1 MTEVSTQPA
10 TETPEHGDFEQE
22 PFRRLRYF
30 HGQML
35 TARDFQR
42 EQEYFREKLKLR
54 MRCLLGYG
62 VVCGLFVE
70 PVENG
75 HDDKNGDDKA
85 GDDKAGDDK
94 AGDDKAKD
102 ADKDTDEGGKG
113 GPDDR
118 HGRAKVRLTSG
129 LGVDCDG
136 NEVPVNGSC
145 VVDLREAV
153 QADERTGG
161 SRTVWIGIEYTER
174 AVEPTRTVFNSSCA
188 DTSDCEYGYTE
199 ECHVV
204 RVTTHE
210 PPRDERCETCCS
222 RCEHKVLWLARID
235 DVDWDR
241 AVRADQIHMNVRRP
255 FGKRVPTV
263 ITGVNWIHGHTYTVD
278 EAKQLLG
285 TQKDSGGLVV
295 WFSDDVRTDA
305 LRPGVVDIQ
314 VIEGGAGRN
323 ADTWY
328 MGGKFEE
335 PDDGEFTRR
344 FRYRQTTRETLQDGD
359 RVLITVRA
367 AFILDKCCRPVDGTN
382 VGGKVPF
389 VRRGREVGADDPA
402 GWPDPYAT
410 ADASTATHPDHPG
423 HPSPDPEPS
432 TGCAVP
438 PSGVDP
444 WTSGTGAGGD
454 VFESWFFVTEERR

>member
-10 TETPEHGDFEQE
+10 TETPEHGDFEHE

-62 VVCGLFVE
+62 VVCGLFVT
-70 PVENG
+70 PADHDDHHDGG
-75 HDDKNGDDKA
+75 HDDKSADE
-85 GDDKAGDDK
+85 
-94 AGDDKAKD
+94 
-102 ADKDTDEGGKG
+102 ADKGGG
-113 GPDDR
+113 HDNG
-118 HGRAKVRLTSG
+118 HGAAKVRISSG

-136 NEVPVNGSC
+136 NELVVNGSC
-145 VVDLREAV
+145 VVDLRDALPG
-153 QADERTGG
+153 DERTGG
-161 SRTVWIGIEYTER
+161 GDKTTTVWVGIEYNER

-199 ECHVV
+199 ETYVV

-210 PPRDERCETCCS
+210 PPKDERCETCCS

-235 DVDWDR
+235 DVDFGR
-241 AVRADQIHMNVRRP
+241 PVRDDQIHMEIRRP

-263 ITGVNWIHGHTYTVD
+263 ITGINWIHGHTYTVD

-285 TQKDSGGLVV
+285 TQRDTGGLVV
-295 WFSDDVRTDA
+295 WFSDDVRVDT
-305 LRPGVVDIQ
+305 LKPGVVDVQ

-328 MGGKFEE
+328 MGGRFEE
-335 PDDGEFTRR
+335 PTGGEFTKR
-344 FRYRQTTRETLQDGD
+344 FRFRQTTRETLQDGD
-359 RVLITVRA
+359 RVLVTVRA
-367 AFILDKCCRPVDGTN
+367 AFILDRCCRPVDGTN

-389 VRRGREVGADDPA
+389 VRRGREADA
-402 GWPDPYAT
+402 GGEWPDPLAAT
-410 ADASTATHPDHPG
+410 ESETPVENPGETGATTTTG
-423 HPSPDPEPS
+423 
-432 TGCAVP
+432 GCAVP
-438 PSGVDP
+438 PSGIGP

-454 VFESWFFVTEERR
+454 VFESWFFVTEGRS

>member
-10 TETPEHGDFEQE
+10 TETPDHGEFEQP

-35 TARDFQR
+35 TARDFLR

-70 PVENG
+70 PASE
-75 HDDKNGDDKA
+75 HDEHDKA
-85 GDDKAGDDK
+85 
-94 AGDDKAKD
+94 
-102 ADKDTDEGGKG
+102 TEEPPEGGKDK
-113 GPDDR
+113 PDDK
-118 HGRAKVRLTSG
+118 HGKAKVRITAG

-136 NEVPVNGSC
+136 NELVVNGSC
-145 VVDLREAV
+145 VVDLAAAV
-153 QADERTGG
+153 NADERTGG
-161 SRTVWIGIEYTER
+161 GKTVWVGIEYNER

-188 DTSDCEYGYTE
+188 DTSDCEHGYTE
-199 ECHVV
+199 ESYVV

-210 PPRDERCETCCS
+210 PPKDERCETCCS
-222 RCEHKVLWLARID
+222 RCAHKVLWLARID
-235 DVDWDR
+235 DVDWNK
-241 AVRADQIHMNVRRP
+241 AVRADQIHLNIRRA

-285 TQKDSGGLVV
+285 TQKDAGGLVV
-295 WFSDDVRTDA
+295 WFSDDVRVDS
-305 LRPGVVDIQ
+305 LKPGVVDIQ

-328 MGGKFEE
+328 MGGTFEE
-335 PDDGEFTRR
+335 PKGGEFTQR

-359 RVLITVRA
+359 RVLVTVRA
-367 AFILDKCCRPVDGTN
+367 AFILDRCCRPVDGTN

-389 VRRGREVGADDPA
+389 VRRGREVGSGGD
-402 GWPDPYAT
+402 WPDPLSA
-410 ADASTATHPDHPG
+410 ADAEAQTGTEPG
-423 HPSPDPEPS
+423 
-432 TGCAVP
+432 TGGGCAVP
-438 PSGVDP
+438 PSGIGP

>member
-1 MTEVSTQPA
+1 MTEVSTEPA
-10 TETPEHGDFEQE
+10 TETPEHGEFEQE

-42 EQEYFREKLKLR
+42 EQTYFREKLKLR

-62 VVCGLFVE
+62 VVCGLYVE
-70 PVENG
+70 PAD
-75 HDDKNGDDKA
+75 HDDHDHKAADEPA
-85 GDDKAGDDK
+85 GDDAG
-94 AGDDKAKD
+94 KD
-102 ADKDTDEGGKG
+102 R
-113 GPDDR
+113 PDDR
-118 HGRAKVRLTSG
+118 HGKAKVRITSG

-136 NEVPVNGSC
+136 NELVVNGSC
-145 VVDLREAV
+145 VVDLREALSG
-153 QADERTGG
+153 DDRTGG
-161 SRTVWIGIEYTER
+161 GDKTKTVWIGIEYDER
-174 AVEPTRTVFNSSCA
+174 AVEPTRTVHNSNCA
-188 DTSDCEYGYTE
+188 DTSDCQCGYTE
-199 ECHVV
+199 ESYVV

-210 PPRDERCETCCS
+210 PPQDERCETCCS

-241 AVRADQIHMNVRRP
+241 AVRQDQIHMEIRRA

-263 ITGVNWIHGHTYTVD
+263 ITGINWVHGHTYTVD

-285 TQKDSGGLVV
+285 TQRDSGGLVV
-295 WFSDDVRTDA
+295 WFSNEVRTDS
-305 LRPGVVDIQ
+305 LKPGVVDIQ

-335 PDDGEFTRR
+335 PTGGEFTKR
-344 FRYRQTTRETLQDGD
+344 FRFRQTTRETLQDGD
-359 RVLITVRA
+359 RVLVTVRA
-367 AFILDKCCRPVDGTN
+367 AFILDRCCRPVDGTN

-389 VRRGREVGADDPA
+389 VRRGREIDTG
-402 GWPDPYAT
+402 GEWPDPLAANESEAAT
-410 ADASTATHPDHPG
+410 ETTTTP
-423 HPSPDPEPS
+423 
-432 TGCAVP
+432 GCAVP
-438 PSGVDP
+438 PSGIGP

-454 VFESWFFVTEERR
+454 VFESWFFITEGRS